1 MKMPYKEI
9 IKIYTER
16 KNKLSEILNENSM
29 CLDQERLYSI
39 KGAVDEIEL
48 FLNTLSQHQER
59 AVFYEEK
66 NQSGLCLVEE
76 AVLKEENE
84 E

>member
-9 IKIYTER
+9 IKMYSER
-16 KNKLSEILNENSM
+16 KSKLIELLNENSHG
-29 CLDQERLYSI
+29 LDPERLYSI

-59 AVFYEEK
+59 AVFYEGRS
-66 NQSGLCLVEE
+66 QPGLCFVEE
-76 AVLKEENE
+76 AVLKDNDME
-84 E
+84 